1 MKFITKSIITKCI
14 LVTLAFSPVT
24 YAMTKQEKL
33 AEITQMLE
41 QNEGIIDSVHD
52 SLAAYIDQQSSFDKT
67 LAESH
72 DFIYNNPHHPWYGS
86 EHPKLTIVNMTDY
99 SCPWCKKLD
108 PVLRKIADNFPND
121 IKVISIYIPLK
132 ERDSAVNSATFG
144 INVWNNDKAKYKAVE
159 EMLISKPGIHN
170 LRSIMKVANKNKVAD
185 DVSSNSEIS
194 IEVAENYN
202 LFTKLGVQGTPAMLI
217 DGTLLPGYLPYEKLY
232 PIIKAK
238 LDEKSK

>member
-1 MKFITKSIITKCI
+1 MKFITKSIITL

-24 YAMTKQEKL
+24 YSMTKQEKI

-41 QNEGIIDSVHD
+41 MNEGVIDSVHD
-52 SLAAYIDQQSSFDKT
+52 SLAAYIDQQSSFNKT

-86 EHPKLTIVNMTDY
+86 EHPKLTIVNMTDF

-108 PVLRKIADNFPND
+108 PVLRKIADELPND
-121 IKVISIYIPLK
+121 IKVINIYIPLK
-132 ERDSAVNSATFG
+132 ERDSPLNSATFG
-144 INVWNNDKAKYKAVE
+144 LNIWNNDREKYKAVE

-170 LRSIMKVANKNKVAD
+170 TRSIMKVAKKNKVTD
-185 DVSSNSEIS
+185 YVSSNNEIA

-202 LFTKLGVQGTPAMLI
+202 LFKKLGVRGTPAMLI
-217 DGTLLPGYLPYEKLY
+217 DGALLPGYLPYEKLY
-232 PIIKAK
+232 PIVKAK